1 MEKKRVLIIDDEKSF
16 TQMVKL
22 NLEETGKYIVRA
34 ENDGAKAIEAAREFN
49 PHIIFLDIVMPD
61 VDGGEIAQKLRADT
75 NLAKIP
81 VVFLTAIVKEN
92 EVDSQDGIIG
102 GNPFIAKPVTTQK
115 ITDAIEKYTQG
126 VDRQ

>member
-1 MEKKRVLIIDDEKSF
+1 MEKKRVLVIDDEKSF

-22 NLEETGKYIVRA
+22 NLEETGKYIVRT
-34 ENDGAKAIEAAREFN
+34 ENEGTKAIEAAREFN

-61 VDGGEIAQKLRADT
+61 VDGGEIAQKLRADA

-92 EVDSQDGIIG
+92 EVDSQDGVIG

-115 ITDAIEKYTQG
+115 ITAAIEKYT
-126 VDRQ
+126 

>member
-16 TQMVKL
+16 VQMVKL

-34 ENDGAKAIEAAREFN
+34 ENEGAKAIEAAREFN

-61 VDGGEIAQKLRADT
+61 VDGGEIAQRLRADT

-115 ITDAIEKYTQG
+115 ITDAIEKYTRE
-126 VDRQ
+126 VDR